1 MATVH
6 DTSTTVATSG
16 VFKGLK
22 TPRELLN
29 YNLMRG
35 VTDFSN
41 LEQWDLYEK
50 GYPFLCVVSI
60 PQYLRDLA
68 SYDENA
74 KTIINNYVHIL
85 ENDFR
90 GIDNVDNITGEPN
103 GEITN
108 GIRSIQLI
116 NKVTKASNSNFT
128 LQYYE
133 RSGSILTKAHELYL
147 TGIKDPDTQVK
158 HYHGLIDAWVFNGTP
173 SISGKDPG
181 PHQECFTFMYF
192 LTDNTMTKIER
203 AFLIAACQPTT
214 ANFSDLY
221 TGNKGDISFAEIS
234 LPFNGFFINNDY
246 VYQKAHAMLLAMRNP
261 KNLTSTRII
270 VDSNNFKYNAISHAG
285 IQDPNNPFE
294 TPAYWSE
301 QYGRTNGMNMS
312 TTINTEQKSY
322 YQVLKGSATDEGS
335 AAQGADINV
344 YKNVVASMSGVEHS
358 IVPTGLDTD
367 EGSSSTASDL
377 IARLSGAAAGYNAAR
392 SSSSSYVPSRDGNGG
407 VGIF

>member
-1 MATVH
+1 MATNR
-6 DTSTTVATSG
+6 DTVTTVASSG
-16 VFKGLK
+16 AFKGLK

-60 PQYLRDLA
+60 PQFLRDLA
-68 SYDENA
+68 QQDDN
-74 KTIINNYVHIL
+74 IRVIVNNYVHIL

-90 GIDNVDNITGEPN
+90 GIDNIDNITGEAN

-158 HYHGLIDAWVFNGTP
+158 HYHGLIDAWVFNGIPTP
-173 SISGKDPG
+173 SGKDPG

-203 AFLIAACQPTT
+203 AFLIAASQPTS
-214 ANFSDLY
+214 ANYSDLY
-221 TGNKGDISFAEIS
+221 TGNKGDIQFAEIG

-246 VYQKAHAMLLAMRNP
+246 VYQKAQDMLLAMRSP
-261 KNLTSTRII
+261 RNLTNTRII
-270 VDSNNFKYNAISHAG
+270 VDSNNFKYNAIAHAG
-285 IQDPNNPFE
+285 IKVDENPFE
-294 TPAYWSE
+294 TPNYFSE
-301 QYGRTNGMNMS
+301 SKGRASTDNME
-312 TTINTEQKSY
+312 TIINTENRAYYDETPGKKS
-322 YQVLKGSATDEGS
+322 GTAE
-335 AAQGADINV
+335 AGADINN
-344 YKNVVASMSGVEHS
+344 YANVVASMVDKEHS
-358 IVPTGLDTD
+358 VEVKADQNFMD
-367 EGSSSTASDL
+367 KGSSFLQRAKDKFL
-377 IARLSGAAAGYNAAR
+377 
-392 SSSSSYVPSRDGNGG
+392 D
-407 VGIF
+407 

>member
-1 MATVH
+1 MPNNTTL
-6 DTSTTVATSG
+6 TSVATTG
-16 VFKGLK
+16 AFKGLK

-60 PQYLRDLA
+60 PDYLKDLA
-68 SYDENA
+68 EQGGDNV
-74 KTIINNYVHIL
+74 KNIISNYVHIL

-90 GIDNVDNITGEPN
+90 GIDNIDNITGET
-103 GEITN
+103 GDITN

-116 NKVTKASNSNFT
+116 NKVTKPTNSNFN

-158 HYHGLIDAWVFNGTP
+158 HYHGLIDNWVFNGVE
-173 SISGKDPG
+173 SNSGKDPG
-181 PHQECFTFMYF
+181 PHRECFTFMYF
-192 LTDNTMTKIER
+192 VTDNTMTKIER
-203 AFLIAACQPTT
+203 AFLIAAAQPTT
-214 ANFSDLY
+214 ANYSELY

-234 LPFNGFFINNDY
+234 LSFNGFFINNDY
-246 VYQKAHAMLLAMRNP
+246 VYQKAENMLLAMRNP

-285 IQDPNNPFE
+285 KEGFDTTQYWKEGQGNAAGVAMDTQINSVNRAYPSSVTVPGTE
-294 TPAYWSE
+294 TDT
-301 QYGRTNGMNMS
+301 G
-312 TTINTEQKSY
+312 TT
-322 YQVLKGSATDEGS
+322 AD
-335 AAQGADINV
+335 GANYDY
-344 YKNVVASMSGVEHS
+344 YKNVVASMADNEHFINPNS
-358 IVPTGLDTD
+358 AND
-367 EGSSSTASDL
+367 EIKS
-377 IARLSGAAAGYNAAR
+377 N
-392 SSSSSYVPSRDGNGG
+392 N
-407 VGIF
+407 

>member
-1 MATVH
+1 MP
-6 DTSTTVATSG
+6 TSTTTNSTVATSG

-68 SYDENA
+68 DNDDNA
-74 KTIINNYVHIL
+74 RIIIDNYVHIL

-108 GIRSIQLI
+108 GIRSIQVI
-116 NKVTKASNSNFT
+116 NKVTKASNSNFS

-158 HYHGLIDAWVFNGTP
+158 HYHGLIDEWVFNGNRT
-173 SISGKDPG
+173 ISGADPG

-203 AFLIAACQPTT
+203 AFLIAAAQPTS

-285 IQDPNNPFE
+285 IQDTENPFE
-294 TPAYWSE
+294 TPAYWS
-301 QYGRTNGMNMS
+301 QDSGRLGVDPSRISTIVNSDTNAYSSG
-312 TTINTEQKSY
+312 K
-322 YQVLKGSATDEGS
+322 LKGTTEDTGS
-335 AAQGADINV
+335 ALPGANIND

-358 IVPTGLDTD
+358 VSINKNG
-367 EGSSSTASDL
+367 DL
-377 IARLSGAAAGYNAAR
+377 
-392 SSSSSYVPSRDGNGG
+392 
-407 VGIF
+407 

>member
-1 MATVH
+1 MATNR
-6 DTSTTVATSG
+6 DTVTTVASSG
-16 VFKGLK
+16 AFKGLK

-60 PQYLRDLA
+60 PQFLRDLA
-68 SYDENA
+68 QQDDN
-74 KTIINNYVHIL
+74 IRVIVNNYVHIL

-90 GIDNVDNITGEPN
+90 GIDNIDNITGEAN

-158 HYHGLIDAWVFNGTP
+158 HYHGLIDAWVFNGIPTP
-173 SISGKDPG
+173 SGKDPG

-203 AFLIAACQPTT
+203 AFLIAASQPTS
-214 ANFSDLY
+214 ANYSDLY
-221 TGNKGDISFAEIS
+221 TGNKGDIQFAEIG

-246 VYQKAHAMLLAMRNP
+246 VYQKAQDMLLAMRSP
-261 KNLTSTRII
+261 RNLTNTRII
-270 VDSNNFKYNAISHAG
+270 VDSNNFKYNAIAHAG
-285 IQDPNNPFE
+285 IKVDENPFE
-294 TPAYWSE
+294 TPNYFSE
-301 QYGRTNGMNMS
+301 SKGRASTDNME
-312 TTINTEQKSY
+312 TIINTENRAYYDETPGKKS
-322 YQVLKGSATDEGS
+322 GTAE
-335 AAQGADINV
+335 AGADINN
-344 YKNVVASMSGVEHS
+344 YANVVASMVDKEHS
-358 IVPTGLDTD
+358 VEVKADQTFMDK
-367 EGSSSTASDL
+367 GSSFLQRAKDKFF
-377 IARLSGAAAGYNAAR
+377 
-392 SSSSSYVPSRDGNGG
+392 D
-407 VGIF
+407 